1 MKIGDRVRIR
11 TEKDFWC
18 EHGRYWWMYIGEKIG
33 FAYDMMNYLGKE
45 GVIME
50 QNYDGI
56 FKISA
61 DLGDWNWE
69 EDWLY
74 LISES

>member
-18 EHGRYWWMYIGEKIG
+18 EHGRNWKNNISGRLG
-33 FAYDMMNYLGKE
+33 FTSEMRNHLGKE
-45 GVIME
+45 GVITE
-50 QNYDGI
+50 RVYNGI
-56 FKISA
+56 FKVSA
-61 DLGDWNWE
+61 DFGTWNWD

>member
-18 EHGRYWWMYIGEKIG
+18 EHGQYWKNYICEKIG
-33 FAYDMMNYLGKE
+33 FADDMKNYLGKE
-45 GVIME
+45 GVITD
-50 QNYDGI
+50 YLCDGI

-61 DLGDWNWE
+61 DFGDWNWE